1 MKSLMNA
8 LIELQC
14 EMVAERTYANPKNI
28 SWFQYDILH
37 FINIHKNI
45 SPSKLSIELGTT
57 KSKLSKALKQLKKDG
72 YIHQIPGNND
82 GRELITSLTTS
93 GNEFLLNIYNN
104 HKFLQNVAEKVFSDE
119 EKMEFL
125 RLAEIF
131 SEALRNERIKK
142 NG

>member
-1 MKSLMNA
+1 MESVKNA

-14 EMVAERTYANPKNI
+14 EMVAERTYINPNDI

-45 SPSKLSIELGTT
+45 SPSKLSLELGTS
-57 KSKLSKALKQLKKDG
+57 KSKLSKALKQLKKAG
-72 YIHQIPGNND
+72 YILQTPSSND
-82 GRELITSLTTS
+82 GRELITSLTAS

-104 HKFLQNVAEKVFSDE
+104 HEFLQKIAED
-119 EKMEFL
+119 
-125 RLAEIF
+125 IF
-131 SEALRNERIKK
+131 SKEEQKEFSKLAKRFSQALRNERIKK